1 MTSELIS
8 ALEKDR
14 SGLLLRVT
22 AHMFRQ
28 QSDLLEQQAA
38 VLERMATNPCSP
50 SSWVVD
56 EPSPESRQR
65 QQVQESATALAV
77 KSYESMLQVQKRVD
91 YLERLLARNGIKRII
106 RKPMSDMPKQRKVSK
121 DSKTAFYWFRQQYA
135 PAIVEE
141 IGASSLW
148 DNAVRQRLLKLWS
161 TMNPQQ
167 RLPFWEKAQAEAA
180 REKKEKSSA
189 KHSGKKKS
197 SGDADSRRKAVSYEE
212 TESNESKV
220 QSHPSTDDQFDP
232 KEKTDNGGND
242 EDSVDENLLIRV

>member
-1 MTSELIS
+1 MISELIS
-8 ALEKDR
+8 AHEKDR

-38 VLERMATNPCSP
+38 VLERMATDPHSP

-65 QQVQESATALAV
+65 QLLQENTAALAV

-91 YLERLLARNGIKRII
+91 YLERLLARNGIKQIT
-106 RKPMSDMPKQRKVSK
+106 RKPMSDMPKPKHRKVSK

-161 TMNPQQ
+161 TMNPHQ
-167 RLPFWEKAQAEAA
+167 RLPFWEKAQAEIA
-180 REKKEKSSA
+180 REKEEKARA
-189 KHSGKKKS
+189 KDLAKKKRPKDDESMRQPVS
-197 SGDADSRRKAVSYEE
+197 SDDTA
-212 TESNESKV
+212 SNDPNV
-220 QSHPSTDDQFDP
+220 TSHPSI
-232 KEKTDNGGND
+232 E
-242 EDSVDENLLIRV
+242 V

>member
-77 KSYESMLQVQKRVD
+77 KSYESMLQVQ
-91 YLERLLARNGIKRII
+91 ETCRLSG
-106 RKPMSDMPKQRKVSK
+106 
-121 DSKTAFYWFRQQYA
+121 T
-135 PAIVEE
+135 
-141 IGASSLW
+141 
-148 DNAVRQRLLKLWS
+148 
-161 TMNPQQ
+161 T
-167 RLPFWEKAQAEAA
+167 
-180 REKKEKSSA
+180 SSA
-189 KHSGKKKS
+189 EWHQT
-197 SGDADSRRKAVSYEE
+197 Y
-212 TESNESKV
+212 
-220 QSHPSTDDQFDP
+220 HPQA
-232 KEKTDNGGND
+232 ND
-242 EDSVDENLLIRV
+242 